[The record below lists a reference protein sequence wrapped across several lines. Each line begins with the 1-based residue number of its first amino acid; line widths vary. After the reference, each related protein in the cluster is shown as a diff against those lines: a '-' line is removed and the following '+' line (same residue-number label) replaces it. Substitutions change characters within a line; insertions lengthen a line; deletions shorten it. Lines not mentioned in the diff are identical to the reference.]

1 MKQRQRIQQRKGTAT
16 MNTAEINTSR
26 LDTIRGPV
34 ATELVAVARNRLRN
48 RPRLVAIGRSVRGSS
63 FVVTTGG
70 SATTHAPVD
79 FAEAVAEVDSKPV
92 QAWSSAVHD
101 DIDNEQVGAEIA
113 VQPWKW

>member
-1 MKQRQRIQQRKGTAT
+1 

-34 ATELVAVARNRLRN
+34 ATELVAVARNRLRR
-48 RPRLVAIGRSVRGSS
+48 RPCVIAIGTGTGRG
-63 FVVTTGG
+63 FVITTGG
-70 SATTHAPVD
+70 IATTQAPAD
-79 FAEAVAEVDSKPV
+79 FAEAVAEVDSKPT
-92 QAWSSAVHD
+92 QAWPSVVHD